1 MTGILLILTL
11 QASDARDT
19 SYVEV
24 TAEGVAALGASADIA
39 RDNAIKDALRKAVEQ
54 GVGAYIDSKTAV
66 DNYELLYDKIYSHAQ
81 GYVASYEVVKEK
93 ADKDAGLY
101 RVWIKAKVKAGIIQ
115 NDLVAMGI
123 LVSEMGRP
131 RLAVVVDN
139 EDLAY
144 TLEDYFQE
152 QGFPLVDL
160 PTVKKV
166 LKADELDLLIDGDKR
181 TAQKVATLTGAEILI
196 TGRAEVSSE
205 MKKLPYTDEKKTIY
219 TAKLRVKAVEAL
231 TGEVIA
237 VSSLKRS
244 LPFSEEEVIK
254 LVGDS
259 SAKELSSEILKKW
272 TLRRNVIH
280 IIIKGAT
287 AAKIGKIKTGI
298 RENIRGVSEVLD
310 RGMVEGYAI
319 IEVVAETN
327 PQEVLDA
334 IREKEKI
341 LGIQVV
347 AYEGQRIE
355 AKAK

>member
-1 MTGILLILTL
+1 MTGILLLLTL
-11 QASDARDT
+11 PAGNAVDTAS
-19 SYVEV
+19 VEV
-24 TAEGVAALGASADIA
+24 TAEGVAALGTSSDIA

-54 GVGAYIDSKTAV
+54 GVGTYIDSKTAV

-81 GYVASYEVVKEK
+81 GYVASYEVIREQS
-93 ADKDAGLY
+93 DKDAGLY
-101 RVWIKAKVKAGIIQ
+101 RVWIKAKVKTGDIQ

-131 RLAVVVDN
+131 RLAVVVGN
-139 EDLAY
+139 EDLSY

-166 LKADELDLLIDGDKR
+166 LKADEINLLLDGDKR
-181 TAQKVATLTGAEILI
+181 TAQKVAALTGAEILI

-259 SAKELSSEILKKW
+259 SAKELSSEIVKKW
-272 TLRRNVIH
+272 TTRRKVIH

-287 AAKIGKIKTGI
+287 ATKIGKIKTAI
-298 RENIRGVSEVLD
+298 KENIRGVSEVLD

-319 IEVVAETN
+319 LEVVAETN

-341 LGIQVV
+341 LGIQVT
-347 AYEGQRIE
+347 AYEAQRIE

>member
-205 MKKLPYTDEKKTIY
+205 MKKLPYTDE
-219 TAKLRVKAVEAL
+219 
-231 TGEVIA
+231 
-237 VSSLKRS
+237 
-244 LPFSEEEVIK
+244 
-254 LVGDS
+254 
-259 SAKELSSEILKKW
+259 
-272 TLRRNVIH
+272 
-280 IIIKGAT
+280 
-287 AAKIGKIKTGI
+287 
-298 RENIRGVSEVLD
+298 
-310 RGMVEGYAI
+310 
-319 IEVVAETN
+319 
-327 PQEVLDA
+327 
-334 IREKEKI
+334 
-341 LGIQVV
+341 
-347 AYEGQRIE
+347 
-355 AKAK
+355 